1 MNLDDQVLCVFNCL
15 GTIAK
20 FSSQSYSLVMK
31 DNATGA
37 KKQWKSQG
45 WSDDEPLCLIKP
57 ALSTVTTIYWDVN
70 YLDELVAHYRN
81 LLAGMSQLVC
91 KDLAK
96 QWIKIVQPNKQATF
110 PYKFKED
117 SKPPWWPRHVAHV
130 EPDHM
135 DKEGRIDLLIS
146 IIRNPNFSISSL
158 FTRTICDDWKPAAIR
173 YLSEMF
179 YVGAFD
185 RVYAFN
191 DQEVYLNYN
200 LTGGVRLVVSDINRR
215 GRVVMA
221 SQVTD
226 ADINELVF
234 PFGEGK

>member
-1 MNLDDQVLCVFNCL
+1 M
-15 GTIAK
+15 A
-20 FSSQSYSLVMK
+20 
-31 DNATGA
+31 
-37 KKQWKSQG
+37 
-45 WSDDEPLCLIKP
+45 
-57 ALSTVTTIYWDVN
+57 
-70 YLDELVAHYRN
+70 
-81 LLAGMSQLVC
+81 
-91 KDLAK
+91 
-96 QWIKIVQPNKQATF
+96 
-110 PYKFKED
+110 
-117 SKPPWWPRHVAHV
+117 RHVAHV

-146 IIRNPNFSISSL
+146 IIRNPNFSISLL